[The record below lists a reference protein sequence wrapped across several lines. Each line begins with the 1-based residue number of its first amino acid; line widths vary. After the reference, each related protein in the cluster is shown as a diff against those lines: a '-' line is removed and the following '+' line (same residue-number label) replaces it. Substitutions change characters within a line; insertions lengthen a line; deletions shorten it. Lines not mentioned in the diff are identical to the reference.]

1 MGFLDNTAIT
11 VDAIL
16 TKKGREL
23 LAKGQNEFNIT
34 KFALGD
40 DEVDYTLW
48 DVTHPNGTDYYGSVI
63 ENMPLLEASPDE
75 TQVMRYKLV
84 TMPKTTARMPILELP
99 SPSLAFNGDGITQ
112 TITPNTRNASDANGG
127 YTFILHNSDLARM
140 IPVSGASVETGA
152 TIPFFL
158 SDADSKSTIT
168 VTASSVNLISKV
180 VTVATTTQLT
190 VVGNETGATYTIQVT
205 VNPSPS
211 SISA

>member
-1 MGFLDNTAIT
+1 
-11 VDAIL
+11 
-16 TKKGREL
+16 
-23 LAKGQNEFNIT
+23 
-34 KFALGD
+34 
-40 DEVDYTLW
+40 
-48 DVTHPNGTDYYGSVI
+48 
-63 ENMPLLEASPDE
+63 
-75 TQVMRYKLV
+75 
-84 TMPKTTARMPILELP
+84 
-99 SPSLAFNGDGITQ
+99 
-112 TITPNTRNASDANGG
+112 
-127 YTFILHNSDLARM
+127 M

>member
-211 SISA
+211 SISV